1 MWTQQ
6 IFRYFDL
13 PPPRRACKHK
23 PPVLP
28 LYKTGGL
35 GPETSLERCL
45 GYSNRIQTWDPIPT
59 SSTFCCF
66 PAQVGDPGPGYARA
80 PGVSGFPGI
89 LWIPGPGLGP
99 RVPQTPGAPGTYRT
113 YLGTPACTP
122 TQGPLTFYRAATLP
136 PLQTP
141 PSWLRC
147 PSVQDRRTDEQYDH
161 VAGLLVGV
169 RP

>member
-1 MWTQQ
+1 MWSQR
-6 IFRYFDL
+6 IFKYFH
-13 PPPRRACKHK
+13 PPAQNCPCKRMRLHK

-45 GYSNRIQTWDPIPT
+45 GYSNRIQTWGPIPP

-122 TQGPLTFYRAATLP
+122 TQSGTSYILSRCNAPTATKAA
-136 PLQTP
+136 
-141 PSWLRC
+141 
-147 PSVQDRRTDEQYDH
+147 
-161 VAGLLVGV
+161 LLAAVPVGA
-169 RP
+169 RPTH